1 MKEIYKPEINAHVS
15 LDDIENVRAIR
26 HSHQH
31 RTEIDAGR
39 EENQKKRK
47 RVYLHSIRR
56 FSNLKKLQMDNSN
69 D

>member
-1 MKEIYKPEINAHVS
+1 MKKLYKPEINAHVS
-15 LDDIENVRAIR
+15 LDDNENVRAIR

-31 RTEIDAGR
+31 RTEIDADR
-39 EENQKKRK
+39 EEKQNKQK
-47 RVYLHSIRR
+47 RVYLHSIGR

>member
-1 MKEIYKPEINAHVS
+1 MKELNKPEINAHVS
-15 LDDIENVRAIR
+15 LDDNENIRTIR

-31 RTEIDAGR
+31 RTKIDADR
-39 EENQKKRK
+39 EEKQKKRK
-47 RVYLHSIRR
+47 RVYLHSIGR